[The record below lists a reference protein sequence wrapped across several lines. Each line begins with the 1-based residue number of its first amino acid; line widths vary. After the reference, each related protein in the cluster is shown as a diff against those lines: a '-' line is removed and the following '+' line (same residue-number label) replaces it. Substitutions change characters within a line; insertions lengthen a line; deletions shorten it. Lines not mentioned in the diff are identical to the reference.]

1 MILDKH
7 KAIINKHTNDFKE
20 LFKRKVFEG
29 NFKRFVNNRPG
40 LRSDF
45 PILNIASDNFYIYQ
59 KYEKTLQSDIRNYLI
74 NPILEELLN
83 ERGYE
88 IKSWLEDMRNCVDF
102 INSDIEEYNLCPF
115 QFIIE
120 KENSRVG
127 VRYTELY
134 DYDDVVRELIKK
146 YQIDKVV
153 ILHFSKDM
161 NIVSNSYSK
170 IIDISH
176 YSIKNFLDEFI
187 NENIYQYFLTTLTKA
202 IDDMQELIGFDVI
215 PRLSMSNLAKVR
227 LDLRENLQNVN
238 LKALSYNSQKK
249 FNNLEEC
256 DLDIINSNLEKGKA
270 EVLLGKSDFAKSYL
284 TSEYLYKVLVD
295 NSNFDYTS
303 VVAGYLKT
311 IEQFLYWLL
320 EYQMDIDGSEK
331 WINRGKKFV
340 YKNKNKISPKE
351 EEVRENPKNKGHYQ
365 VLVTRENLKFMD
377 VSLGS
382 LIWYIYDNKDCWKI
396 SSHGQD
402 LLKELLDDY
411 KNSVRNGYFHKH
423 NLEDIEEVKRIR
435 NNTIYLL
442 CFLIGSLKDFDI
454 TKFDFLDFSF
464 NDFYHK
470 IPKRS
475 IKIPFYIQETKKSQ
489 PKLMKF
495 VYEQEAE
502 SYNVDGLLENNLY
515 FAEVDDPKKE
525 YKYVDQVP
533 KDDLVIFNT
542 NNVPYRAEYVGRS
555 TDDGFIN
562 KVEFYRKD

>member
-1 MILDKH
+1 MVLDRYQD
-7 KAIINKHTNDFKE
+7 IIKGHAENFKE
-20 LFKRKVFEG
+20 IFGSKFIYGNYKRNVKE
-29 NFKRFVNNRPG
+29 KSRY
-40 LRSDF
+40 RSDF
-45 PILNIASDNFYIYQ
+45 PLFNIASDNFYIYQ
-59 KYEKTLQSDIRNYLI
+59 IYVKDLQSNIRNYLI

-83 ERGYE
+83 ESGYK
-88 IKSWLEDMRNCVDF
+88 ITSSLKGIRRCVSF
-102 INSDIEEYNLCPF
+102 SNSAIEEYNCYPF

-120 KENSRVG
+120 RENIKIG
-127 VRYTELY
+127 VRYTELH
-134 DYDDVVRELIKK
+134 DIDDGDDVFRELLNDFR
-146 YQIDKVV
+146 IDKVI

-202 IDDMQELIGFDVI
+202 IDDMQKLIGFDVI

-238 LKALSYNSQKK
+238 LKALSYNSQIK

-256 DLDIINSNLEKGKA
+256 DLDIINSNLGKGKA

-311 IEQFLYWLL
+311 IEQFLYRLL
-320 EYQMDIDGSEK
+320 EYQMNTNESEK
-331 WINRGKKFV
+331 WITTKKHYEVYKKFKATNRTNEIEQHGRRILV
-340 YKNKNKISPKE
+340 KSQNL
-351 EEVRENPKNKGHYQ
+351 HYMN
-365 VLVTRENLKFMD
+365 T
-377 VSLGS
+377 SLGS
-382 LIWYIYDNKDCWKI
+382 LVTYIKENEDCCEISKDGKTI
-396 SSHGQD
+396 LID
-402 LLKELLDDY
+402 LLNDY
-411 KNSVRNGYFHKH
+411 RESVRNGYFHKH
-423 NLEDIEEVKRIR
+423 NIEDIEEVKRIR
-435 NNTIYLL
+435 NNTLYLL
-442 CFLIGSLKDFDI
+442 CFLIGSLKDYDI
-454 TKFDFLDFSF
+454 TKFGFLDFSF

-470 IPKRS
+470 IPIRS
-475 IKIPFYIQETKKSQ
+475 IKIPFYIQETKNSQ
-489 PKLMKF
+489 PKLMKL
-495 VYEQEAE
+495 VYEQEPE

-515 FAEVDDPKKE
+515 FAEVDDPEKE
-525 YKYVDQVP
+525 YEYVDQVP

-542 NNVPYRAEYVGRS
+542 NNVPYRAEYIGRS
-555 TDDGFIN
+555 TDIDSIT

>member
-1 MILDKH
+1 MILDRY

-20 LFKRKVFEG
+20 RFERKVFEG
-29 NFKRFVNNRPG
+29 NFKRFVYYRPG
-40 LRSDF
+40 YRSDF

-88 IKSWLEDMRNCVDF
+88 IESPLESMRKCVDF
-102 INSDIEEYNLCPF
+102 RNSNIEEYNLYPF

-120 KENSRVG
+120 KENSRIG

-134 DYDDVVRELIKK
+134 DYDDVVRELIKDFR
-146 YQIDKVV
+146 IDKII

-161 NIVSNSYSK
+161 NIASNLYSK

-202 IDDMQELIGFDVI
+202 IDDMQDLIGFDVI
-215 PRLSMSNLAKVR
+215 PRLSMSNLTKVR

-238 LKALSYNSQKK
+238 LKALSYNSPKK
-249 FNNLEEC
+249 FNNLEKC

-270 EVLLGKSDFAKSYL
+270 EVLLGKSDFAISYL
-284 TSEYLYKVLVD
+284 TSEYLYEVLVD
-295 NSNFDYTS
+295 NCSFDYTS

-311 IEQFLYWLL
+311 IEQFLYQILL
-320 EYQMDIDGSEK
+320 SQLDIDK
-331 WINRGKKFV
+331 RNQWIKRGKKYIYRGKKKV
-340 YKNKNKISPKE
+340 YANKEDI
-351 EEVRENPKNKGHYQ
+351 RENPNNSGNYQ
-365 VLVTRENLKFMD
+365 ILVTSHNLKFMD

-382 LIWYIYDNKDCWKI
+382 LIWYITDNEDYLEI
-396 SSHGQD
+396 SEQGRD
-402 LLKELLDDY
+402 LLNRLLLDY
-411 KNSVRNGYFHKH
+411 KDSVRNGYFHKH

-435 NNTIYLL
+435 NNTLYLL

-454 TKFDFLDFSF
+454 TKFGWLDFSF

-470 IPKRS
+470 VLRRS
-475 IKIPFYIQETKKSQ
+475 INIPFYIQETKNSQ
-489 PKLMKF
+489 PKLMKL
-495 VYEQEAE
+495 VYEQESE

-515 FAEVDDPKKE
+515 FAEVDDPNKQ
-525 YKYVDQVP
+525 YKYINQVP

-542 NNVPYRAEYVGRS
+542 NNVPSRAEYVGRS
-555 TDDGFIN
+555 TDDGSIN

>member
-1 MILDKH
+1 MVLDRYQD
-7 KAIINKHTNDFKE
+7 IIKGHAENFKE
-20 LFKRKVFEG
+20 IFGSKFIYGNYKRNVKD
-29 NFKRFVNNRPG
+29 KSRY
-40 LRSDF
+40 RSDF
-45 PILNIASDNFYIYQ
+45 PLFNIASDNFYIYQ
-59 KYEKTLQSDIRNYLI
+59 IYVKDLQSNIRNYLI

-83 ERGYE
+83 ESGYK
-88 IKSWLEDMRNCVDF
+88 ITSSLKGIRRCVSF
-102 INSDIEEYNLCPF
+102 SNSAIEEYNCYPF

-120 KENSRVG
+120 RENIKIG
-127 VRYTELY
+127 VRYTELH
-134 DYDDVVRELIKK
+134 DIDDGDDVFRELLNDFR
-146 YQIDKVV
+146 IDKVI

-202 IDDMQELIGFDVI
+202 IDDMQKLIGFDVI

-238 LKALSYNSQKK
+238 LKALSYNSQIK

-256 DLDIINSNLEKGKA
+256 DLDIINSNLGKGKA

-311 IEQFLYWLL
+311 IEQFLYRLL
-320 EYQMDIDGSEK
+320 EYQMNTNESEK
-331 WINRGKKFV
+331 WITTKKHYEVYKKFKATNRTNEIEQHGRRILV
-340 YKNKNKISPKE
+340 KSQNL
-351 EEVRENPKNKGHYQ
+351 HYMN
-365 VLVTRENLKFMD
+365 T
-377 VSLGS
+377 SLGS
-382 LIWYIYDNKDCWKI
+382 LVTYIKENEDCCEISKDGKTI
-396 SSHGQD
+396 LID
-402 LLKELLDDY
+402 LLNDY
-411 KNSVRNGYFHKH
+411 RESVRNGYFHKH
-423 NLEDIEEVKRIR
+423 NIEDIGEVKRIR
-435 NNTIYLL
+435 NNTLYLL
-442 CFLIGSLKDFDI
+442 CFLIGSLKDYDI
-454 TKFDFLDFSF
+454 TKFGFLDFSF

-470 IPKRS
+470 IPIRS
-475 IKIPFYIQETKKSQ
+475 IKIPFYIQETKNSQ
-489 PKLMKF
+489 PKLMKL
-495 VYEQEAE
+495 VYEQEPE

-515 FAEVDDPKKE
+515 FAEVDDPEKE
-525 YKYVDQVP
+525 YEYVDQVP

-542 NNVPYRAEYVGRS
+542 NNVPYRAEYIGRS
-555 TDDGFIN
+555 TDIDSIT

>member
-1 MILDKH
+1 MVLDRYQD
-7 KAIINKHTNDFKE
+7 IIKGHAENFKE
-20 LFKRKVFEG
+20 IFGSKFIYGNYKRNVKD
-29 NFKRFVNNRPG
+29 KSRY
-40 LRSDF
+40 RSDF
-45 PILNIASDNFYIYQ
+45 PLFNIASDNFYIYQ
-59 KYEKTLQSDIRNYLI
+59 IYVKDLQSNIRNYLI

-83 ERGYE
+83 ESGYK
-88 IKSWLEDMRNCVDF
+88 ITSSLKGIRRCVSF
-102 INSDIEEYNLCPF
+102 SNSAIEEYNCYPF

-120 KENSRVG
+120 RENIKIG
-127 VRYTELY
+127 VRYTELH
-134 DYDDVVRELIKK
+134 DIDDGDDVFRELLNDFR
-146 YQIDKVV
+146 IDKVI

-202 IDDMQELIGFDVI
+202 IDDMQKLIGFDVI

-238 LKALSYNSQKK
+238 LKALSYNSQIK

-256 DLDIINSNLEKGKA
+256 DLDIINSNLGKGKA

-311 IEQFLYWLL
+311 IEQFLYRLL
-320 EYQMDIDGSEK
+320 EYQMNTNESEK
-331 WINRGKKFV
+331 WITTKKHYEVYKKFKATNRTNEIEQHGRRILV
-340 YKNKNKISPKE
+340 KSQNL
-351 EEVRENPKNKGHYQ
+351 HYMN
-365 VLVTRENLKFMD
+365 T
-377 VSLGS
+377 SLGS
-382 LIWYIYDNKDCWKI
+382 LVTYIKENEDCCEISKDGKTI
-396 SSHGQD
+396 LID
-402 LLKELLDDY
+402 LLNDY
-411 KNSVRNGYFHKH
+411 RESVRNGYFHKH
-423 NLEDIEEVKRIR
+423 NIEDIEEVKRIR
-435 NNTIYLL
+435 NNTLYLL
-442 CFLIGSLKDFDI
+442 CFLIGSLKDYDI
-454 TKFDFLDFSF
+454 TKFGFLDFSF

-470 IPKRS
+470 IPIRS
-475 IKIPFYIQETKKSQ
+475 IKIPFYIQETKNSQ
-489 PKLMKF
+489 PKLMKL
-495 VYEQEAE
+495 VYEQEPE

-515 FAEVDDPKKE
+515 FAEVDDPEKE
-525 YKYVDQVP
+525 YEYVDQVP

-542 NNVPYRAEYVGRS
+542 NNVPYRAEYIGRS
-555 TDDGFIN
+555 TDIDSIT

>member
-1 MILDKH
+1 MVLDRYQ
-7 KAIINKHTNDFKE
+7 AIIKEHAKNFKVK
-20 LFKRKVFEG
+20 FGSNFIEG
-29 NFKRFVNNRPG
+29 NYRKNVRDKSRYT
-40 LRSDF
+40 SDF
-45 PILNIASDNFYIYQ
+45 PLFNIAPDNFYIYQ
-59 KYEKTLQSDIRNYLI
+59 IYVKDLQSNIRNYLI

-83 ERGYE
+83 ESGYK
-88 IKSWLEDMRNCVDF
+88 ITSSLKDIRRCVRF
-102 INSDIEEYNLCPF
+102 SNSAIEEYNHYPF

-120 KENSRVG
+120 KENSRIG

-134 DYDDVVRELIKK
+134 DLDDVVRELLKDF
-146 YQIDKVV
+146 QIDKVI

-238 LKALSYNSQKK
+238 LKALSYNSQKN

-270 EVLLGKSDFAKSYL
+270 EVLLGKSDFAISYL
-284 TSEYLYKVLVD
+284 TSEYLYEVLVD
-295 NSNFDYTS
+295 NCSFDYTS

-311 IEQFLYWLL
+311 IEQFLYQILL
-320 EYQMDIDGSEK
+320 SQLDIEK
-331 WINRGKKFV
+331 RNQWIKRGKK
-340 YKNKNKISPKE
+340 YIYRGKKKIYANKEDI
-351 EEVRENPKNKGHYQ
+351 RENPNNSGNYQ
-365 VLVTRENLKFMD
+365 ILVTSHNLKFMD

-382 LIWYIYDNKDCWKI
+382 LIWYITDNEDCLEI
-396 SSHGQD
+396 SEQGRD
-402 LLKELLDDY
+402 LLNRLLLDY
-411 KNSVRNGYFHKH
+411 KDSVRNGYFHKH

-454 TKFDFLDFSF
+454 TKFGWLDFSF

-470 IPKRS
+470 VPRLS
-475 IKIPFYIQETKKSQ
+475 INIPFYIQEMKNSQ
-489 PKLMKF
+489 PKLLKL
-495 VYEQEAE
+495 VYEQASE

-515 FAEVDDPKKE
+515 FAEVDYPNKRYE
-525 YKYVDQVP
+525 YINQVP
-533 KDDLVIFNT
+533 KDDLAIFNT

>member
-20 LFKRKVFEG
+20 LFESKVFEG
-29 NFKRFVNNRPG
+29 NFKRFVYDRPG
-40 LRSDF
+40 YRSDF

-59 KYEKTLQSDIRNYLI
+59 KYERTLQSDIRNYLI

-88 IKSWLEDMRNCVDF
+88 IASWLESMRNCVDF
-102 INSDIEEYNLCPF
+102 RNSDIEEYNLCPF

-120 KENSRVG
+120 KGNSRIG

-134 DYDDVVRELIKK
+134 GYDDVVRELIK
-146 YQIDKVV
+146 YFQIDKVV
-153 ILHFSKDM
+153 ILHFSKDI
-161 NIVSNSYSK
+161 NIASNSYSK
-170 IIDISH
+170 IIDVSH

-331 WINRGKKFV
+331 WIK
-340 YKNKNKISPKE
+340 
-351 EEVRENPKNKGHYQ
+351 
-365 VLVTRENLKFMD
+365 
-377 VSLGS
+377 
-382 LIWYIYDNKDCWKI
+382 
-396 SSHGQD
+396 
-402 LLKELLDDY
+402 
-411 KNSVRNGYFHKH
+411 
-423 NLEDIEEVKRIR
+423 
-435 NNTIYLL
+435 
-442 CFLIGSLKDFDI
+442 DI
-454 TKFDFLDFSF
+454 TKFWSLVR
-464 NDFYHK
+464 
-470 IPKRS
+470 I
-475 IKIPFYIQETKKSQ
+475 
-489 PKLMKF
+489 L
-495 VYEQEAE
+495 
-502 SYNVDGLLENNLY
+502 NLWM
-515 FAEVDDPKKE
+515 
-525 YKYVDQVP
+525 
-533 KDDLVIFNT
+533 LV
-542 NNVPYRAEYVGRS
+542 
-555 TDDGFIN
+555 
-562 KVEFYRKD
+562 

>member
-1 MILDKH
+1 MVLDRYQD
-7 KAIINKHTNDFKE
+7 IIKGHAENFKVK
-20 LFKRKVFEG
+20 FGSKFIEG
-29 NFKRFVNNRPG
+29 NYRKDVRDKSRY
-40 LRSDF
+40 RSDF
-45 PILNIASDNFYIYQ
+45 PLFNIAPDNFYIYQ
-59 KYEKTLQSDIRNYLI
+59 IYVKDLQSNIRNYLI

-83 ERGYE
+83 ESGYK
-88 IKSWLEDMRNCVDF
+88 ITSSLKDIRRCVSF
-102 INSDIEEYNLCPF
+102 SNSAIEEYNRYPF

-120 KENSRVG
+120 RENIKIG

-134 DYDDVVRELIKK
+134 DLDDGDDVFRKLLNDFR
-146 YQIDKVV
+146 IDKVI

-161 NIVSNSYSK
+161 DIVSNSYSK

-215 PRLSMSNLAKVR
+215 HRLSMSNLAKVR

-311 IEQFLYWLL
+311 IEQFLYRLL
-320 EYQMDIDGSEK
+320 EYQMNTNERKK
-331 WINRGKKFV
+331 WIKTKNRHLV
-340 YKNKNKISPKE
+340 NKEFKATNRTNEIKPNGNKILAKS
-351 EEVRENPKNKGHYQ
+351 Q
-365 VLVTRENLKFMD
+365 NLEYMD
-377 VSLGS
+377 TSLGS
-382 LIWYIYDNKDCWKI
+382 LINYMNENNDFWEISKDGKTI
-396 SSHGQD
+396 
-402 LLKELLDDY
+402 LTELLNDY
-411 KNSVRNGYFHKH
+411 RESVRNGYFHKH
-423 NLEDIEEVKRIR
+423 NIEDIEEVERIR
-435 NNTIYLL
+435 NNTLYLL

-454 TKFDFLDFSF
+454 TKFGYLDFSF

-470 IPKRS
+470 VPRRPVG
-475 IKIPFYIQETKKSQ
+475 IPFYIQETKNGQ
-489 PKLMKF
+489 PKLMKL
-495 VYEQEAE
+495 VYEQEPE
-502 SYNVDGLLENNLY
+502 SYDVDGLLENNLY
-515 FAEVDDPKKE
+515 FAEVDEHNKPYE
-525 YKYVDQVP
+525 YINQVP
-533 KDDLVIFNT
+533 KDDLVIFNI
-542 NNVPYRAEYVGRS
+542 NNVPYRVEYVGRS

>member
-1 MILDKH
+1 MVLDRYQD
-7 KAIINKHTNDFKE
+7 IIKGHAENFKE
-20 LFKRKVFEG
+20 IFGSKFIYGNYKRNVKD
-29 NFKRFVNNRPG
+29 KSRY
-40 LRSDF
+40 RSDF
-45 PILNIASDNFYIYQ
+45 LLFNIASDNFYIYQ
-59 KYEKTLQSDIRNYLI
+59 IYVKDLQSNIRNYLI

-83 ERGYE
+83 ESGYK
-88 IKSWLEDMRNCVDF
+88 ITSSLKGIRRCVSF
-102 INSDIEEYNLCPF
+102 SNSAIEEYNCYPF

-120 KENSRVG
+120 RENIKIG
-127 VRYTELY
+127 VRYTELH
-134 DYDDVVRELIKK
+134 DIDDGDDVFRELLNDFR
-146 YQIDKVV
+146 IDKVI

-202 IDDMQELIGFDVI
+202 IDDMQKLIGFDVI

-238 LKALSYNSQKK
+238 LKALSYNSQIK

-256 DLDIINSNLEKGKA
+256 DLDIINSNLGKGKA

-311 IEQFLYWLL
+311 IEQFLYRLL
-320 EYQMDIDGSEK
+320 EYQMNTNESEK
-331 WINRGKKFV
+331 WITTKKHYEVYKKFKATNRTNEIEQHGRRILV
-340 YKNKNKISPKE
+340 KSQNL
-351 EEVRENPKNKGHYQ
+351 HYMN
-365 VLVTRENLKFMD
+365 T
-377 VSLGS
+377 SLGS
-382 LIWYIYDNKDCWKI
+382 LVTYIKENEDCCEISKDGKTI
-396 SSHGQD
+396 LID
-402 LLKELLDDY
+402 LLNDY
-411 KNSVRNGYFHKH
+411 RESVRNGYFHKH
-423 NLEDIEEVKRIR
+423 NIEDIEEVKRIR
-435 NNTIYLL
+435 NNTLYLL
-442 CFLIGSLKDFDI
+442 CFLIGSLKDYDI
-454 TKFDFLDFSF
+454 TKFGFLDFSF

-470 IPKRS
+470 IPIRS
-475 IKIPFYIQETKKSQ
+475 IKIPFYIQETKNSQ
-489 PKLMKF
+489 PKLMKL
-495 VYEQEAE
+495 VYEQEPE

-515 FAEVDDPKKE
+515 FAEVDDPEKE
-525 YKYVDQVP
+525 YEYVDQVP

-542 NNVPYRAEYVGRS
+542 NNVPYRAEYIGRS
-555 TDDGFIN
+555 TDIDSIT